1 MPNDS
6 NSQDS
11 PNPPIEA
18 KALSDESVG
27 EELARLEAIQLMKE
41 ELARSKTVQ
50 LMKEELD
57 RSTTVANST
66 DIKNLK
72 NAAIDLTEKQLASM
86 SVIAKAT
93 AELDNLKRDQDAQDI
108 IKIQI
113 EQAIKDIQITQSE
126 QEILHLR
133 NQNDLAFLLREQR
146 SKAEYFFAYR
156 LIITT
161 LCTTVL
167 LSLAAGV
174 WLTAVGVEIPQLLIV
189 LSSSG
194 LGAISGLLTPNP
206 QAQKREIPVNRRE
219 RN

>member
-27 EELARLEAIQLMKE
+27 EELARLEALQLRKE
-41 ELARSKTVQ
+41 ELARSTA
-50 LMKEELD
+50 
-57 RSTTVANST
+57 VANST

-86 SVIAKAT
+86 PVIAKAT

-126 QEILHLR
+126 QEILHLQ

-146 SKAEYFFAYR
+146 SKAEYYFAYR

>member
-27 EELARLEAIQLMKE
+27 EELARLEAIQLMEE
-41 ELARSKTVQ
+41 ELTRSKTVQ
-50 LMKEELD
+50 LMKEEID

-93 AELDNLKRDQDAQDI
+93 AELDNLKRDKDAQDI

-206 QAQKREIPVNRRE
+206 QAQKREIPVNRR
-219 RN
+219 